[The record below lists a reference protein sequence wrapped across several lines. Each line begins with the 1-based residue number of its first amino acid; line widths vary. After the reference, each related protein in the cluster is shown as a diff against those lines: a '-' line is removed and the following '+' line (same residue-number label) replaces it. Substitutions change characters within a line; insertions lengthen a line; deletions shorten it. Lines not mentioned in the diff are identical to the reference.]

1 MPRFWK
7 DALSTR
13 RAMQRSPHMEMLR
26 ELSDEEVRQLQ
37 GCFLEIIKDVIEVCE
52 KYHIC
57 YMAAGGTALGSVR
70 HKGFI
75 PWDDD
80 VDLLMPREDLNR
92 FVEIFDEALSDR
104 YEMTSPNSKYP
115 LESMI
120 SAIYKKNTRKTSF
133 MDFNTPFPKG
143 IHIDIF
149 AIESVPRN
157 PAIRRIKGYCAMAIQ
172 FVAVSALFYHFRDP
186 KKKEF
191 FFQTPAGRFN
201 YRLRMTV
208 GFLSSWLPYTVWGN
222 WFDRFVRCKKDTG
235 LWAVPTDTGH
245 YFGHIMPKDVYY
257 PPVPG
262 DFEDIQINLPHN
274 PDAYLTN
281 QYGDYMTI
289 PPVEEREKHCSVDFS
304 LDLAADRAKEQP

>member
-143 IHIDIF
+143 VHIDIF
-149 AIESVPRN
+149 AIESVPRESGAS
-157 PAIRRIKGYCAMAIQ
+157 PDQGLLRHGHPVCGRLGAVLPLPRPQEKGIFLPRR
-172 FVAVSALFYHFRDP
+172 P
-186 KKKEF
+186 
-191 FFQTPAGRFN
+191 PAGS
-201 YRLRMTV
+201 TTACV
-208 GFLSSWLPYTVWGN
+208 
-222 WFDRFVRCKKDTG
+222 
-235 LWAVPTDTGH
+235 
-245 YFGHIMPKDVYY
+245 
-257 PPVPG
+257 
-262 DFEDIQINLPHN
+262 
-274 PDAYLTN
+274 
-281 QYGDYMTI
+281 
-289 PPVEEREKHCSVDFS
+289 
-304 LDLAADRAKEQP
+304 